1 MKTCMFLCFHVN
13 FKHESTNMHVSMY
26 FLHLVPTFTPHC
38 IIIVKGLFTSSFL
51 FQDSNGPFGLVTR
64 VPSSSPELVYSAP
77 SNAAV
82 KVVSGSDH
90 VTILTE
96 QGDIFTFGCGEQ
108 GQLGRVPEC
117 FSSRGG
123 RKGISVLLQPQVVRF
138 KKARGVPKPI
148 FGDVFCGLHSTFAV
162 TQDQRVYVWGL
173 NNYGQLGTNDLDIRF
188 QPERLPQN
196 WTEAN
201 DDGERSPGS
210 RLQIAGGQHHTLL
223 CQDGSVF
230 VMGRADYGRL
240 GLGENCGERS
250 VPTRVP
256 DMASA
261 SSVAAGSCCSFSV
274 TESGE

>member
-1 MKTCMFLCFHVN
+1 M
-13 FKHESTNMHVSMY
+13 TN
-26 FLHLVPTFTPHC
+26 
-38 IIIVKGLFTSSFL
+38 
-51 FQDSNGPFGLVTR
+51 

-77 SNAAV
+77 YNKAV

-90 VTILTE
+90 VMILTD

-123 RKGISVLLQPQVVRF
+123 RKGLSLLLQPQVVRF
-138 KKARGVPKPI
+138 KKARGVPKPR
-148 FGDVFCGLHSTFAV
+148 FSDVFCGLHSTFAV
-162 TQDQRVYVWGL
+162 TDTQRVYAWGL
-173 NNYGQLGTNDLDIRF
+173 NNYGQLGTDDLDIRF

-196 WTEAN
+196 WTERN
-201 DDGERSPGS
+201 DDGGRGPDS
-210 RLQIAGGQHHTLL
+210 RLLIAGGQHHTLL
-223 CQDGSVF
+223 CRDGGVF

-256 DMASA
+256 DIDRAN
-261 SSVAAGSCCSFSV
+261 SVAAGSCCSFSV
-274 TESGE
+274 TESGEQDCNPACCVVCMVHPCQIWVDVVLAKLLV